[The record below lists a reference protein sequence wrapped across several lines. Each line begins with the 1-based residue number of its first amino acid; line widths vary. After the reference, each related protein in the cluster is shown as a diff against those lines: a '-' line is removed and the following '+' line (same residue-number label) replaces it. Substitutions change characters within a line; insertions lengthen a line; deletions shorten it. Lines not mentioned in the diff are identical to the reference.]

1 MLTFIPFRLRLIASE
16 IMKEILTRYGVGW
29 MAAGTFSWGLLHP
42 LTARSA
48 PLAADEMND
57 ETRRP
62 SALVKVEPVNDIT
75 LSLRFGLN
83 VSGKFLGT
91 GSSFTTGYVSNR
103 RTPNGDPY
111 NYDNGYVLTDVS
123 GNVGNQTIYYGFD
136 TTSQVSGTPNVQQF
150 LSLDR
155 TTVPDPAAS
164 ADGSRLDSQAG
175 AELVYHRGL
184 GIESSRLHLRYGMEL
199 AFNYTPLS
207 FNNSYPQQA
216 VTLMDQ
222 RDTYALAA
230 GTIAPSAPFQGGYYG
245 PSVNSSSYAILTATP
260 TTTTYVPVS
269 GTFTAQ
275 EAFDSD
281 LWGFRL
287 GPYVKWPL
295 TRQLSVLASGGL
307 AAGLLAGSA
316 SWTETLTRVGTTTTI
331 AGGGDDLAPLWGEF
345 ARLALIWRFNNCW
358 EAEAGAQYQNLG
370 IYDHDYGG
378 RIVEL
383 DLRRSVFLEA
393 GIGVSF

>member
-1 MLTFIPFRLRLIASE
+1 
-16 IMKEILTRYGVGW
+16 MKEILTRYGVRW

-62 SALVKVEPVNDIT
+62 SALVKVEPANDIT

-123 GNVGNQTIYYGFD
+123 WNVGNQTYYYGFD
-136 TTSQVSGTPNVQQF
+136 SASQVSGAVGVQQY

-155 TTVPDPAAS
+155 TTLSGLAPA
-164 ADGSRLDSQAG
+164 ADGSAFDSGAG
-175 AELVYHRGL
+175 AELAYDREL
-184 GIESSRLHLRYGMEL
+184 GIEASRLHLRYGVEL

-207 FNNSYPQQA
+207 FHDSYPAQA
-216 VTLMDQ
+216 VTLTDQ
-222 RDTYALAA
+222 RDTYAFAA
-230 GTIAPSAPFQGGYYG
+230 GATAPVAPFQGLYTGPNQSGY
-245 PSVNSSSYAILTATP
+245 PYAILNATP
-260 TTTTYVPVS
+260 TTTFSSIS
-269 GTFTAQ
+269 GTFAAQ
-275 EAFDSD
+275 EAFDSE

-316 SWTETLTRVGTTTTI
+316 SWTETLTRVGTTTTT

-370 IYDHDYGG
+370 VYDHDYGG